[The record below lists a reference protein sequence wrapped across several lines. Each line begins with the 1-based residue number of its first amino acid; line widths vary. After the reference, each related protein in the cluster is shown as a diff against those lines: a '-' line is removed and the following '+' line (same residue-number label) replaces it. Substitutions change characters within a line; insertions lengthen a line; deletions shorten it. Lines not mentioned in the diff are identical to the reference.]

1 MSIKF
6 VKARR
11 IEELE
16 VEANKLIEQG
26 YSPLEGGFL
35 EETNPDTNEKFII
48 AMVKKPATTPAPAP
62 APQPGGGEVVTPQ
75 AGRLEVPVATEAV
88 KKKKK
93 KTTASRSKA

>member
-11 IEELE
+11 IEDLE

-26 YSPLEGGFL
+26 YAPLEGGFL

-48 AMVKKPATTPAPAP
+48 AMVKKPAAV
-62 APQPGGGEVVTPQ
+62 EVVEPQ
-75 AGRLEVPVATEAV
+75 AGRLEVPIVTETV
-88 KKKKK
+88 KKKK
-93 KTTASRSKA
+93 KTTASRSKT